1 MYIASMI
8 KSAELIDR
16 LASHDVVARR
26 AAADEL
32 YGLGTTAVPPMIEA
46 LRCRWVEPSPQYA
59 LLCDT
64 LARLGRVAFAP
75 VRDALAGA
83 RTEGERTTFARV
95 FSDLGE
101 SALPDFIDALQDPR
115 REIRLGAIRGIA
127 RLREAGCQA
136 APTIA
141 AMLGGADQRI
151 DKAAAHAL
159 ISIGPAVVPMLQEI
173 RAAGPG
179 RARRAALYCLAEIG
193 GEAVLSSRDR
203 RALERLIRIKLT
215 HDHPM
220 PIDCCFLIWIAVEA
234 SDQQRVMELFGLTP
248 VWPATFRLGIAAAD
262 LDGHGPR
269 EDSTHLARVFVAPP
283 LDGWTLL
290 FGPWCSPLRND
301 ALELCVRASSVFGK
315 AQAYWYA
322 DQNDGSAWLIAENG
336 TLIRRGANF
345 GNARDDELA
354 LGTPL
359 PEEAE
364 ALAAV
369 EDEDERGCALFD
381 FAPKLAGRLSIN
393 PLELSADTPRQGHGW
408 LALTP
413 IGVTRG
419 PPSGALEF

>member
-8 KSAELIDR
+8 TSAELIDR

-46 LRCRWVEPSPQYA
+46 LRCRWVVPSPQYA

-64 LARLGRVAFAP
+64 LRRLGWVAFAP

-83 RTEGERTTFARV
+83 STERERRTFTGV
-95 FSDLGE
+95 FSDLGV

-115 REIRLGAIRGIA
+115 REIRLGAIWGIA
-127 RLREAGCQA
+127 HLREAGFRA

-141 AMLGGADQRI
+141 AMLGGADQWI
-151 DKAAAHAL
+151 DEAATRAL

-215 HDHPM
+215 DDHPM
-220 PIDCCFLIWIAVEA
+220 PIDCCFLTWIAVEA
-234 SDQQRVMELFGLTP
+234 SDQQRVMEFFGLTP

-262 LDGHGPR
+262 RDGHGAS
-269 EDSTHLARVFVAPP
+269 EDPTHPARVFVAPP

-290 FGPWCSPLRND
+290 FGPWCSPTRNE
-301 ALELCVRASSVFGK
+301 ALELCVRASSVFGN
-315 AQAYWYA
+315 AQAYWYGE
-322 DQNDGSAWLIAENG
+322 QNDGSACLIAENG
-336 TLIRRGANF
+336 TLIARAANLE
-345 GNARDDELA
+345 NARD
-354 LGTPL
+354 GT
-359 PEEAE
+359 
-364 ALAAV
+364 
-369 EDEDERGCALFD
+369 
-381 FAPKLAGRLSIN
+381 
-393 PLELSADTPRQGHGW
+393 
-408 LALTP
+408 
-413 IGVTRG
+413 
-419 PPSGALEF
+419 